1 MSAFPRP
8 RMGRGYAGLRAER
21 TSRSWRGAATQRH
34 ASTPLQAALAPDGAS
49 FAILSPKGARASGC
63 AEAPA
68 GERGITPANR
78 SNGRRPVHGCSD
90 HTSVAAWL
98 SFANDRRGAT
108 RNSPISACGAGRRR
122 RGSHLAVYREGTPSF
137 DAGPVVPAPSVL
149 AGHGTRRLRAPAIKR
164 RRRTRAQPPTAPV
177 AGGRITDMVTI
188 VKECVMARPG
198 DLWRIV
204 PNRTHH
210 PLANEISYQ
219 VPLIRTHGPVGA
231 VRWT

>member
-108 RNSPISACGAGRRR
+108 RNSPISAVAPGGDGAARTLPSYRGGMPPVRCGSGRPRSQR
-122 RGSHLAVYREGTPSF
+122 PC
-137 DAGPVVPAPSVL
+137 
-149 AGHGTRRLRAPAIKR
+149 
-164 RRRTRAQPPTAPV
+164 RTRHSPPASPGHQAEAKNESSTAHRTRCRR
-177 AGGRITDMVTI
+177 AF
-188 VKECVMARPG
+188 
-198 DLWRIV
+198 
-204 PNRTHH
+204 NR
-210 PLANEISYQ
+210 Y
-219 VPLIRTHGPVGA
+219 G
-231 VRWT
+231 